1 MNNQQISNYP
11 PPARHHPTDSQTPT
25 SEYSSPLP
33 RYTSPLNPN
42 PTHNN
47 LNNRNRQPNQQQQQ
61 HQQQH
66 PEQQQHYQ
74 QQQQQQQYQQRPYN
88 SNNNMNHH
96 PQQQFNNPPH
106 PLSNPTYLDSS
117 PTLSTEPQTLSGSSP
132 QTPSAQSLEKSASPI
147 DPHHHQNNPYQQAPT
162 SASPELNLSSRPSS
176 FIARREIVHHSP
188 LDKLHRAWTGAAIGD
203 SGIDDRHVKKK
214 RLGYLDGLKFFAA
227 VIVMNGTLFDAVLT
241 ENDYKP
247 LQRGSPLYIFR
258 STNLGISMMLLLSGR
273 CLIAPLWDAPTP
285 HAKLLM
291 KNQDPNKPLISWPR
305 LTRAM
310 LIRPFRFL
318 LPVIA
323 VAALQ
328 WGLASGG
335 DGRATRNC
343 NNAGMTEPYWANID
357 RFAGFMTLFFDLFT
371 YFEVD
376 TIAGKAFGANL
387 WTVPWLF
394 QSSYAVYVTHFMLG
408 NLPSNRYWV
417 YGILMAFSWTSL
429 NYFALPITGLLI
441 ADMAAHGQIAKLR
454 KMPMMSRIG
463 MRLGLLVL
471 ALATQWVPIIR
482 DNLNMGMAKIN
493 VQSHG
498 ELTFADWIFVTVILF
513 IVETSEVAQM
523 ILSNVVFRL
532 LGKLSAGIYLLA
544 PAIVFTIVPTM
555 ALRLHDTQTYQA
567 AGVLGI
573 SWCLLVGACF
583 GSAVLFYLVV
593 ECPSKLLGEVVVNSI
608 EKLGVDPELAK
619 RDAEDLKALMA
630 GAK

>member
-1 MNNQQISNYP
+1 MNHHPQISNYP
-11 PPARHHPTDSQTPT
+11 PPARQHHPNDQAGGSPTTEYDSA
-25 SEYSSPLP
+25 SSPLP

-42 PTHNN
+42 PNN
-47 LNNRNRQPNQQQQQ
+47 SNTNNRNR
-61 HQQQH
+61 HS
-66 PEQQQHYQ
+66 
-74 QQQQQQQYQQRPYN
+74 
-88 SNNNMNHH
+88 SNNNNT
-96 PQQQFNNPPH
+96 QS
-106 PLSNPTYLDSS
+106 SNP
-117 PTLSTEPQTLSGSSP
+117 SGSTP

-147 DPHHHQNNPYQQAPT
+147 DPHHHQNNLYQQAPT
-162 SASPELNLSSRPSS
+162 SALPTK
-176 FIARREIVHHSP
+176 V
-188 LDKLHRAWTGAAIGD
+188 HRAWTGAAIGD
-203 SGIDDRHVKKK
+203 SGIDERHVKKK
-214 RLGYLDGLKFFAA
+214 RLAYLDALKFFAA
-227 VIVMNGTLFDAVLT
+227 IIVMNGTLFDAVLT

-258 STNLGISMMLLLSGR
+258 STNLGISMMLILSGR
-273 CLIAPLWDAPTP
+273 CLIAPLWDAPSP

-291 KNQDPNKPLISWPR
+291 KNQDPNKPLISWAR

-335 DGRATRNC
+335 DNRATKNC
-343 NNAGMTEPYWANID
+343 NNAGMTEPYWANVD

-376 TIAGKAFGANL
+376 TIAGKAFGGNL

-454 KMPMMSRIG
+454 KMSMIGRIG
-463 MRLGLLVL
+463 LRIGLLGL
-471 ALATQWVPIIR
+471 ALATQWVPIVR
-482 DNLNMGMAKIN
+482 DNLNTGMAKIN

-498 ELTFADWIFVTVILF
+498 ELTFADWIFAT
-513 IVETSEVAQM
+513 
-523 ILSNVVFRL
+523 N
-532 LGKLSAGIYLLA
+532 LGKTISRYLSIIPSNSIYISTNDGLKITRCSNLSS
-544 PAIVFTIVPTM
+544 F
-555 ALRLHDTQTYQA
+555 
-567 AGVLGI
+567 GSLGI
-573 SWCLLVGACF
+573 SWCLLMGASF
-583 GSAVLFYLVV
+583 GSAILFYLFI
-593 ECPSKLLGEVVVNSI
+593 ECPSKLLGEIVVNNI
-608 EKLGVDPELAK
+608 EKMGVDPELAK
-619 RDAEDLKALMA
+619 RDAEDLKALMS
-630 GAK
+630 GGSK

>member
-1 MNNQQISNYP
+1 MNHHPQISNYP
-11 PPARHHPTDSQTPT
+11 PPARQHHPNDQAGGSPTTEYDSA
-25 SEYSSPLP
+25 SSPLP

-42 PTHNN
+42 PNN
-47 LNNRNRQPNQQQQQ
+47 SNTNNRNRQQQQ
-61 HQQQH
+61 QQQH
-66 PEQQQHYQ
+66 PEQQ
-74 QQQQQQQYQQRPYN
+74 YQQRAYN
-88 SNNNMNHH
+88 SMN
-96 PQQQFNNPPH
+96 QQQHQHHHNQYQPH
-106 PLSNPTYLDSS
+106 PLSNPTYTDSS
-117 PTLSTEPQTLSGSSP
+117 PTLSTEPQTLSGSTP

-147 DPHHHQNNPYQQAPT
+147 DPHHHQNNLYQQAPT

-176 FIARREIVHHSP
+176 FISRREIVHHSP
-188 LDKLHRAWTGAAIGD
+188 LAKVHRAWTGAAIGD
-203 SGIDDRHVKKK
+203 SGIDERHVKKK
-214 RLGYLDGLKFFAA
+214 RLAYLDALKFFAA
-227 VIVMNGTLFDAVLT
+227 IIVMNGTLFDAVLT

-258 STNLGISMMLLLSGR
+258 STNLGISMMLILSGR
-273 CLIAPLWDAPTP
+273 CLIAPLWDAPSP

-291 KNQDPNKPLISWPR
+291 KNQDPNKPLISWAR

-335 DGRATRNC
+335 DNRATKNC
-343 NNAGMTEPYWANID
+343 NNAGMTEPYWANVD

-376 TIAGKAFGANL
+376 TIAGKAFGGNL

-454 KMPMMSRIG
+454 KMSMIGRIG
-463 MRLGLLVL
+463 LRIGLLGL
-471 ALATQWVPIIR
+471 ALATQWVPIVR
-482 DNLNMGMAKIN
+482 DNLNTGMAKIN

-498 ELTFADWIFVTVILF
+498 ELTFADWIFATVILF
-513 IVETSEVAQM
+513 IVETSEIAQL
-523 ILSNVVFRL
+523 ILSNIVFRI
-532 LGKLSAGIYLLA
+532 LGKLSAGIYLLS
-544 PAIVFTIVPTM
+544 PAIVFTLVPTM
-555 ALRLHDTQTYQA
+555 ALKLHDAQTYQA
-567 AGVLGI
+567 SGVLGI
-573 SWCLLVGACF
+573 SWCLLMGASF
-583 GSAVLFYLVV
+583 GSAILFYLFI
-593 ECPSKLLGEVVVNSI
+593 ECPSKLLGEIVVNNI
-608 EKLGVDPELAK
+608 EKMGVDPELAK
-619 RDAEDLKALMA
+619 RDAEDLKALMS
-630 GAK
+630 GGSK

>member
-1 MNNQQISNYP
+1 MAGFLEPDSHA
-11 PPARHHPTDSQTPT
+11 PAP
-25 SEYSSPLP
+25 SEYDSASSPLP

-42 PTHNN
+42 PNPNH
-47 LNNRNRQPNQQQQQ
+47 LNNRTTHRQPP
-61 HQQQH
+61 H
-66 PEQQQHYQ
+66 PEQYQQQHYPH
-74 QQQQQQQYQQRPYN
+74 QQQQYQQPPANRPYN
-88 SNNNMNHH
+88 SNSMHH
-96 PQQQFNNPPH
+96 HYQPH

-117 PTLSTEPQTLSGSSP
+117 PTLSTEPQTLSGSTP
-132 QTPSAQSLEKSASPI
+132 HTPSAQSLEKSASPI
-147 DPHHHQNNPYQQAPT
+147 NDPHHHQSNLYQQAPT
-162 SASPELNLSSRPSS
+162 SASPELNLSSSRPSS

-188 LDKLHRAWTGAAIGD
+188 LAKIHRAWTGAAIGD

-227 VIVMNGTLFDAVLT
+227 LIVMNGTLFDAVLT

-258 STNLGISMMLLLSGR
+258 STNLGVSMMLLLSGR

-318 LPVIA
+318 LPVLA

-441 ADMAAHGQIAKLR
+441 ADMAAHGHIAKLR
-454 KMPMMSRIG
+454 KMPMVSRIG
-463 MRLGLLVL
+463 MRLGLLAL
-471 ALATQWVPIIR
+471 ALATQWVP
-482 DNLNMGMAKIN
+482 
-493 VQSHG
+493 
-498 ELTFADWIFVTVILF
+498 
-513 IVETSEVAQM
+513 TSEIGQL
-523 ILSNVVFRL
+523 ILSNIVFRV

-555 ALRLHDTQTYQA
+555 ALRLHDAQTSSA

-573 SWCLLVGACF
+573 SWCLLVAACF
-583 GSAVLFYLVV
+583 GFAIPFYLLV
-593 ECPSKLLGEVVVNSI
+593 ECPSKLLGELVVNNI

-619 RDAEDLKALMA
+619 RDAEDLKALLA